1 MDNHAQNTYGENP
14 YAPGAG
20 VSMENGQ
27 DHNPYA
33 PDSQNTQG
41 AVSHG
46 QYTYTQSWMTGSSSQ
61 TGANPMPYGQSFFPA
76 GAQQPYTAGN
86 QPYVSGYQPYT
97 SPQNAY
103 YGQSESKGVGFAV
116 TGLVLGILSILV
128 CIFMVFDWILAVP
141 GLIFSSLALAKKDPA
156 SQDMALAGLI
166 CNIIGFVLS
175 AVLFGIIMQ

>member
-1 MDNHAQNTYGENP
+1 MDNHAQNTYRENP

-27 DHNPYA
+27 DYNPYA

-46 QYTYTQSWMTGSSSQ
+46 QYTYTPSWMTGSSAQ
-61 TGANPMPYGQSFFPA
+61 TGANSMPYGQSFFPA
-76 GAQQPYTAGN
+76 GAQ
-86 QPYVSGYQPYT
+86 QPYT

-141 GLIFSSLALAKKDPA
+141 GLIFSSLALAKKNPA
-156 SQDMALAGLI
+156 SQDLALAGLI

>member
-1 MDNHAQNTYGENP
+1 
-14 YAPGAG
+14 
-20 VSMENGQ
+20 
-27 DHNPYA
+27 
-33 PDSQNTQG
+33 
-41 AVSHG
+41 
-46 QYTYTQSWMTGSSSQ
+46 
-61 TGANPMPYGQSFFPA
+61 MPYGQSFFPA
-76 GAQQPYTAGN
+76 GAQ
-86 QPYVSGYQPYT
+86 QPYT

-141 GLIFSSLALAKKDPA
+141 GLIFSSLALAKKNPA